1 MAPRG
6 RGLDL
11 AMSSTPIPCRTRWR
25 ERNRPRHGR
34 RKMSKYDRQFET
46 VDGSG
51 QKIIMHEGPA
61 EIASWF
67 FPNETPEDDKRRIA
81 LTKAIEDLL
90 DKRITEAIRFLSE
103 NTDAHIQSNPSGPV

>member
-11 AMSSTPIPCRTRWR
+11 IDADTVSNEVAGTKQTASYFNNFAAYMEFYTLYEGRYLSEPHQFR
-25 ERNRPRHGR
+25 EIGR

-81 LTKAIEDLL
+81 LYQGD
-90 DKRITEAIRFLSE
+90 
-103 NTDAHIQSNPSGPV
+103 